1 MHSPSL
7 LNGFFMGG
15 FECSSQRRADGRR
28 LDLLETTGHF
38 RHAAADYGAMV
49 EHGIRTVRDGLRWHL
64 IEAVPG
70 RYDFSS
76 FLPMLRAARAAGVQP
91 IWDLC
96 HYGWPDHID
105 IWRPEFVD
113 AFAAFAACVA
123 RVVQDSGDEVPFYSA
138 VNEVSYWSWAA
149 SDKVAMH
156 PLGPGRGLELKHQ
169 LTRAAIAAI
178 EAIRSVDPRAR
189 FVSIDPIIHV
199 VPRKRG
205 QAEEVQS
212 YLRAQYD
219 GWLLLSGELWPGL
232 GGDPSYLDIVGV
244 NYYDQNQWW
253 LRGPPIARD
262 SPHHV
267 PFRTLLKRAHL
278 RLKRPLLVAETGAEG
293 ENRASWLRYIAD
305 EVAAAMEAGVP
316 VEGVCLY
323 PVLDYPGWDDD
334 RHCPTG
340 LLGMPDERGRRE
352 VDGALAE
359 ELSRQQARFH
369 QLRSAGR
376 AGEPAR

>member
-1 MHSPSL
+1 MHVPSL

-28 LDLLETTGHF
+28 LDLLDSTGHA
-38 RHAAADYGAMV
+38 RHAAADYGAMAR
-49 EHGIRTVRDGLRWHL
+49 HGIRTVRDGVRWHL
-64 IEAVPG
+64 VEATPG

-76 FLPMLRAARAAGVQP
+76 FLPMLKAARATGVQP

-105 IWRPEFVD
+105 IWRPQFVD
-113 AFAAFAACVA
+113 AFAAFAEGVA
-123 RVVQDSGDEVPFYSA
+123 RVVRESGDEVPFYSA

-149 SDKVAMH
+149 SDKALMH
-156 PLGPGRGLELKHQ
+156 PLGAGRGLELKHQ

-178 EAIRSVDPRAR
+178 EAVRGVDPRAR

-199 VPRKRG
+199 MPRKRS
-205 QAEEVQS
+205 QAEEARS

-232 GGDPSYLDIVGV
+232 GGDPSYLDIVGL

-253 LRGPPIARD
+253 LGGATIPREDPNY
-262 SPHHV
+262 V

-293 ENRASWLRYIAD
+293 SDRAPWLRYIAD
-305 EVAAAMEAGVP
+305 EVYAAMEAGVP
-316 VEGVCLY
+316 VEGICLY

-340 LLGMPDERGRRE
+340 LLGMPDEHGQRQ
-352 VDGALAE
+352 VDLPLAE
-359 ELSRQQARFH
+359 ELAGQQARF
-369 QLRSAGR
+369 QEAWL
-376 AGEPAR
+376 ARNSR